1 MNAPTI
7 VPNVRCLSTLEPKG
21 DEAEIFVRG
30 YRRSGDGGGGEFYW
44 DPMSDEAEDGGT
56 IFRVQGVPLGRWKR
70 RTEGNDGVVLLNLAW
85 FGATGTGS
93 EEDGQA
99 LANATRAA
107 VRMSAHRATA
117 LFLPQGRYGPPK
129 QREAARLRVV

>member
-7 VPNVRCLSTLEPKG
+7 VSNVRCLNSLDPKG

-44 DPMSDEAEDGGT
+44 DPMSDEPEDGGT

-70 RTEGNDGVVLLNLAW
+70 RTEGNDGVALLNLAW

-93 EEDGQA
+93 EEDSQA

-117 LFLPQGRYGPPK
+117 LFLPQGSYQPPK
-129 QREAARLRVV
+129 QRETARLRVV